1 MAIYRIKYIKS
12 SENTVEIEASSVND
26 AWKRIKNKDIGE
38 AIWSHEGVTIYKV
51 EVTEEISKHMAT
63 NPKG

>member
-1 MAIYRIKYIKS
+1 VSIYRIKYVKS

-26 AWKRIKNKDIGE
+26 AWKKIKSSDISD
-38 AIWSHEGVTIYKV
+38 AIWSHEGVSTYKA
-51 EVTEEISKHMAT
+51 EVTEEISKHIAT